1 MRLFKIK
8 YDHKK
13 IINMNSVVTTKPYIC
28 SRSPVY
34 KFNFQFG
41 SSATPTSVEKCWCLL
56 SISPLEG
63 EVKNIIYV
71 PINVS
76 FQHGKGLRKPV
87 T

>member
-41 SSATPTSVEKCWCLL
+41 SSATPTSVEKC
-56 SISPLEG
+56 
-63 EVKNIIYV
+63 
-71 PINVS
+71 
-76 FQHGKGLRKPV
+76 
-87 T
+87 